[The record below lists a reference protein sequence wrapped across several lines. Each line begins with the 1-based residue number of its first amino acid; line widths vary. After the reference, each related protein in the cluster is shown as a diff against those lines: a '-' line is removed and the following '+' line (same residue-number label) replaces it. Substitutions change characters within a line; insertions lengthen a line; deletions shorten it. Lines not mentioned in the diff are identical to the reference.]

1 MSITIKQLPEPE
13 RPYEKLEL
21 YGEKNLTNAE
31 LLAIIIKTGTKEQ
44 TSVDIAKQILNLN
57 KTVNKGDLNFLY
69 DISLQELMN
78 LKGVGRVKSIQIKAL
93 CELSTRMNK
102 PSNYRK
108 VQIKEPS
115 DVAKILMNDL
125 RFEKKEIAKIL
136 IINNKNVILK
146 ILDVAIGGGNF
157 ASINIKYIL
166 SETIKMNAPKIILV
180 HNHPSGDPTPSKN
193 DIEITEKIRKAASLL
208 EIQLLDHIIIG
219 NMCYESIMQYEILKE
234 KIKKGS

>member
-1 MSITIKQLPEPE
+1 
-13 RPYEKLEL
+13 
-21 YGEKNLTNAE
+21 
-31 LLAIIIKTGTKEQ
+31 
-44 TSVDIAKQILNLN
+44 
-57 KTVNKGDLNFLY
+57 
-69 DISLQELMN
+69 MN

>member
-1 MSITIKQLPEPE
+1 MAIKIKELPEGE